1 MARGDSKQME
11 ILRCIYETQTQKGYP
26 PTVREIC
33 EVVGLAST
41 STVHGHIARLDAK
54 GLVRKDGTKTRALEV
69 TDEGLTVL
77 GVSKTEGKIPMVGV
91 VTAGNPILAVEDPD
105 TTEFFP
111 TPDNLM
117 AYDGDLF
124 MLTVSGESMINIGIL
139 DGDKLIVRKQSDAR
153 NGEVVVAMT
162 DEDEA
167 TVKRFYREDGYYRL
181 QPENDTMEPIILP
194 AVTILGKV
202 MGLYRS
208 DIN

>member
-1 MARGDSKQME
+1 MARGDGKQME

-33 EVVGLAST
+33 EAVGLAST

-54 GLVRKDGTKTRALEV
+54 GLVHKDGTKTRALEV
-69 TDEGLTVL
+69 TEEGLTVL
-77 GVSKTEGKIPMVGV
+77 GVSKMDGKIPMVGV
-91 VTAGNPILAVEDPD
+91 VTAGNPILAVENLD
-105 TTEFFP
+105 TNDFFP

-117 AYDGDLF
+117 PYDGDLF

-139 DGDKLIVRKQSDAR
+139 DGDMLIVRKQADAR
-153 NGEVVVAMT
+153 NGDIVVAMT
-162 DEDEA
+162 EENEA

-181 QPENDTMEPIILP
+181 QPENDTMEPIILST
-194 AVTILGKV
+194 VTILGKV